1 MTDNSKISID
11 NAIDK
16 DESYADTTQKTVG
29 AGDGNAPFIESL
41 YESFLKDPKSVS
53 EDWKIYFE
61 TLPVHSEGKTEV
73 SHKDVIERFKNQRRK
88 RNYSDKSA
96 NEKSVN
102 EGQIRVI
109 QLIQS
114 YRNRGH
120 QRANLDPLG
129 IRKTSFCEDLDYDFH
144 GLSEE
149 DLKKEFDTD
158 TLNIKKDKATLEEI
172 INSLNKIY
180 CGTLGIE
187 YNYIT
192 NIKERLWFQDRL
204 EPNLGKVYF
213 KKEEKIN
220 LLKRLNAT
228 EGLAKFLSTRYPGM
242 KRFGTEG
249 GESLIPLVDSL
260 IQNCSIFGAE
270 QICLGMSHRGR
281 LNLLVNVL
289 GKSPKELFSEFEE
302 DYELE
307 GASSGDVKYHLGF
320 SSNIITPNGEVHV
333 SLNNNPSHL
342 EIVNPVIE
350 GSVRAR
356 QERLKD
362 KDKDLVIPILIHG
375 DAAFSGQG
383 VVMETLQMSQTR
395 GYGVGGSI
403 HVIVNNQIGFTTSD
417 SRDSRSTLYST
428 DVAKMIEC
436 PILHVNGDDPEMV
449 VFAAKLACEYRYTF
463 KKDII
468 IDMFCFRRRGH
479 NEADEPSATQPLMYK
494 KIKNHKSVRD
504 QYQEKLINEGVVS
517 EKETLNFQKNYR
529 TSLEKGEL
537 VTDNLA
543 LTNEEKWFDW
553 RPYLDRVWNE
563 KTDTTFDQKKFSEL
577 GNIISSVPDN
587 FELQKQ
593 VSKLLNDRK
602 KMNLG
607 EIPINWGFA
616 ENMAYATLLSE
627 GYPIRFSGQD
637 VRRGTFAHRHSVI
650 HNQKDGTEYMPLVE
664 IAEKNNTILDIYDSL
679 LSEEAV
685 LGFEYGYST
694 AWPSGLVIW
703 EAQFGDFANGAQV
716 VIDQFI
722 VSAEHKWERLSG
734 LVMLLPH
741 GYEGQGPE
749 HSSARLER
757 YLQLCAH
764 DNIQVCIPTT
774 PAQIFHLLRLQ
785 TIRKMR
791 RPLIIISPK
800 SLLRNPQATSS
811 LDELVN
817 GAFKPVIDDKVK
829 NKDKIR
835 KLILCSGKV
844 YYDLIEKKEALNA
857 EDVAIVRMEQLYSF
871 PYNELENI
879 LKNYINCDKFIWCQE
894 EPANQGAWFS
904 HRHRIQRVLDR
915 FSEKQIQLISRPS
928 ASAPA
933 VGLNKLHKKQQETM
947 INKAFED

>member
-1 MTDNSKISID
+1 MS
-11 NAIDK
+11 DK
-16 DESYADTTQKTVG
+16 VKMKSTINTSEGS
-29 AGDGNAPFIESL
+29 APYIEAL
-41 YESFLKDPKSVS
+41 YESYLEDPNSVS

-61 TLPVHSEGKTEV
+61 TLPKNTDSEKDI
-73 SHKDVIERFKNQRRK
+73 SHKDVIEKFKNQRR
-88 RNYSDKSA
+88 RRTYSNQPITNKSFDK
-96 NEKSVN
+96 K
-102 EGQIRVI
+102 QIRVI

-129 IRKTSFCEDLDYDFH
+129 IRKTSICEDLDLEFH
-144 GLSEE
+144 
-149 DLKKEFDTD
+149 DLQKIDLEKKFSTD
-158 TLNIKKDKATLEEI
+158 TLNINKDEATLEEI
-172 INSLNKIY
+172 VNSLKKIY
-180 CGTLGIE
+180 CGTMGIE

-192 NIKERLWFQDRL
+192 NTRERLWFQDRL

-213 KKEEKIN
+213 KKEEKVN
-220 LLKRLNAT
+220 LLKRLNST
-228 EGLAKFLSTRYPGM
+228 EGLAKFLATRYPGM
-242 KRFGTEG
+242 KRFGSEG
-249 GESLIPLVDSL
+249 AESLIPLVDSL

-320 SSNIITPNGEVHV
+320 SSNILTPNGEVHV

-362 KDKDLVIPILIHG
+362 TEKNLVIPVLIHG

-395 GYGVGGSI
+395 GYGVGGTI

-417 SRDSRSTLYST
+417 ARDARSTLYST

-479 NEADEPSATQPLMYK
+479 NEADEPSATQPLMYN

-504 QYQEKLINEGVVS
+504 QYQEKLIAEGVVS
-517 EKETLNFQKNYR
+517 QNETENFQKNYR
-529 TSLEKGEL
+529 ISLEKGEL
-537 VTDNLA
+537 VTDNLGSS
-543 LTNEEKWFDW
+543 NEDKWFDW
-553 RPYLDRVWNE
+553 TPYIKRTWDE
-563 KTDTTFDQKKFSEL
+563 ETDTKFDPKKFNEL
-577 GNIISSVPDN
+577 GKIISSVPND
-587 FELQKQ
+587 FDAQKQ
-593 VSKLLNDRK
+593 VSKILDDRK

-607 EIPINWGFA
+607 DIPINWGFA

-650 HNQKDGTEYMPLVE
+650 HDQKTGAEYMPLVK
-664 IAEKNNTILDIYDSL
+664 IAEKNNTIIDIYDSL

-722 VSAEHKWERLSG
+722 VSAEHKWDRLSG

-764 DNIQVCIPTT
+764 DNIQVCTPTT
-774 PAQIFHLLRLQ
+774 PAQIYHLLRLQ

-800 SLLRNPQATSS
+800 SLLRNPLATSS
-811 LDELVN
+811 LGELIN
-817 GAFKPVIDDKVK
+817 GSFMPVIDEKIK
-829 NKDKIR
+829 NKNKI
-835 KLILCSGKV
+835 KKVILCSGKV
-844 YYDLIEKKEALNA
+844 FYDLNEKKKELKS
-857 EDVAIVRMEQLYSF
+857 EEIAIIRIEQLYSF
-871 PYNELENI
+871 PYDELEFI
-879 LKNYINCDKFIWCQE
+879 LKQYSNSNEFIWCQE

-915 FSEKQIQLISRPS
+915 FSEKQIKLVSRPS

-933 VGLNKLHKKQQETM
+933 VGLNKLHKQQQETL
-947 INKAFED
+947 INQAFEY

>member
-1 MTDNSKISID
+1 MVLKMDDKVKMSSVL
-11 NAIDK
+11 NASE
-16 DESYADTTQKTVG
+16 ES
-29 AGDGNAPFIESL
+29 APYIEAL
-41 YESFLKDPKSVS
+41 YESFIQDPNSVS
-53 EDWKIYFE
+53 QDWKIYFE
-61 TLPVHSEGKTEV
+61 TLPKNPDDKKEV
-73 SHKDVIERFKNQRRK
+73 SHKDIIKKFKNQRRK
-88 RNYSDKSA
+88 RSYSDKLVNNKSID
-96 NEKSVN
+96 EK
-102 EGQIRVI
+102 QIRVI

-129 IRKTSFCEDLDYDFH
+129 IRKTSICEDLDYEYH
-144 GLSEE
+144 GLEKS
-149 DLKKEFDTD
+149 DLDKKFNTD
-158 TLNIKKDKATLEEI
+158 TLNINQDEASLEEI
-172 INSLNKIY
+172 INSLKKIY

-192 NIKERLWFQDRL
+192 NTKERLWFQDRL

-249 GESLIPLVDSL
+249 AESLIPLVDSL

-289 GKSPKELFSEFEE
+289 GKSSKELFSEFEE

-307 GASSGDVKYHLGF
+307 GASTGDVKYHQGF
-320 SSNIITPNGEVHV
+320 SSNILTPNGEVHV

-356 QERLKD
+356 QERLGD
-362 KDKDLVIPILIHG
+362 KEKNLVIPILIHG

-395 GYGVGGSI
+395 GYGVGGTI

-417 SRDSRSTLYST
+417 ARDSRSTLYST

-494 KIKNHKSVRD
+494 KIKTHKSVRD
-504 QYQEKLINEGVVS
+504 QYQDKLITEGIIS
-517 EKETLNFQKNYR
+517 KDETLNFQKNYR
-529 TSLEKGEL
+529 NALEKGEL
-537 VTDNLA
+537 VTENLGS
-543 LTNEEKWFDW
+543 TNEEKWFDW
-553 RPYLDRVWNE
+553 TPYLNRRWNE
-563 KTDTTFDQKKFSEL
+563 KTDTTFNQKKFNEL
-577 GNIISSVPDN
+577 GDIISSTPID
-587 FELQKQ
+587 FDLQKQ
-593 VSKLLNDRK
+593 VSKILDDRK
-602 KMNLG
+602 KMNSG

-637 VRRGTFAHRHSVI
+637 VRRGTFAHRHSVV
-650 HNQKDGTEYMPLVE
+650 HDQKDGTEYMPLVK
-664 IAEKNNTILDIYDSL
+664 IAEKNNTIIDIYDSL

-722 VSAEHKWERLSG
+722 VSAEHKWQRLSG

-764 DNIQVCIPTT
+764 DNIQVCTPTT
-774 PAQIFHLLRLQ
+774 PAQIYHLLRLQ

-791 RPLIIISPK
+791 RPLIVISPK
-800 SLLRNPQATSS
+800 SLLRNPMATSS
-811 LDELVN
+811 LEELIN
-817 GAFKPVIDDKVK
+817 GSFMPVIDDIIE
-829 NKDKIR
+829 NREKIK

-844 YYDLIEKKEALNA
+844 FYDLIQKKKDLNS
-857 EDVAIVRMEQLYSF
+857 EEVAIVRIEQLYSF
-871 PYNELENI
+871 PYDELELI
-879 LKNYINCDKFIWCQE
+879 LRKYNNSIEFIWCQE

-915 FSEKQIQLISRPS
+915 FSKNQIKLISRPS

-933 VGLNKLHKKQQETM
+933 VGLNKLHRKQQENL
-947 INKAFED
+947 INEAFKD

>member
-1 MTDNSKISID
+1 MVLKMDDKVKMSSVL
-11 NAIDK
+11 NASE
-16 DESYADTTQKTVG
+16 ES
-29 AGDGNAPFIESL
+29 APYIEAL
-41 YESFLKDPKSVS
+41 YESFIQDPNSVS
-53 EDWKIYFE
+53 QDWKIYFE
-61 TLPVHSEGKTEV
+61 TLPKNPDDKKEV
-73 SHKDVIERFKNQRRK
+73 SHKDIIKKFKNQRRK
-88 RNYSDKSA
+88 RPYSDKLVNNKSID
-96 NEKSVN
+96 EK
-102 EGQIRVI
+102 QIRVI

-129 IRKTSFCEDLDYDFH
+129 IRKTSICEDLDYEYH
-144 GLSEE
+144 GLEKS
-149 DLKKEFDTD
+149 DLDKKFNTD
-158 TLNIKKDKATLEEI
+158 TLNINQDEASLGEI
-172 INSLNKIY
+172 INSLKKIY

-192 NIKERLWFQDRL
+192 NTKERLWFQDRL

-249 GESLIPLVDSL
+249 AESLIPLVDSL

-289 GKSPKELFSEFEE
+289 GKSSKELFSEFEE

-307 GASSGDVKYHLGF
+307 GASTGDVKYHQGF
-320 SSNIITPNGEVHV
+320 SSNILTPNGEVHV

-356 QERLKD
+356 QERLGD
-362 KDKDLVIPILIHG
+362 KEKNLVIPILIHG

-395 GYGVGGSI
+395 GYGVGGTI

-417 SRDSRSTLYST
+417 ARDSRSTLYST

-494 KIKNHKSVRD
+494 KIKTHKSVRD
-504 QYQEKLINEGVVS
+504 QYQDKLITEGIIS
-517 EKETLNFQKNYR
+517 KDETLNFQKNYR
-529 TSLEKGEL
+529 NALEKGEL
-537 VTDNLA
+537 VTENLGS
-543 LTNEEKWFDW
+543 TNEEKWFDW
-553 RPYLDRVWNE
+553 TPYLNRRWSE
-563 KTDTTFDQKKFSEL
+563 KTDTTFNQKKFNEL
-577 GNIISSVPDN
+577 GDIISSTPID
-587 FELQKQ
+587 FDLQKQ
-593 VSKLLNDRK
+593 VSKILGDRK
-602 KMNLG
+602 KMNSG

-637 VRRGTFAHRHSVI
+637 VRRGTFAHRHSVV
-650 HNQKDGTEYMPLVE
+650 HDQKDGTEYMPLVK
-664 IAEKNNTILDIYDSL
+664 IAEKNNTIIDIYDSL

-722 VSAEHKWERLSG
+722 VSAEHKWQRLSG

-764 DNIQVCIPTT
+764 DNIQVCTPTT
-774 PAQIFHLLRLQ
+774 PAQIYHLLRLQ

-800 SLLRNPQATSS
+800 SLLRNPMATSS
-811 LDELVN
+811 LEELIN
-817 GAFKPVIDDKVK
+817 GSFMPVIDDIIE
-829 NKDKIR
+829 NREKI
-835 KLILCSGKV
+835 KKIILCSGKV
-844 YYDLIEKKEALNA
+844 FYDLIQKKKDLNS
-857 EDVAIVRMEQLYSF
+857 EEVAIVRIEQLYSF
-871 PYNELENI
+871 PYDELELI
-879 LKNYINCDKFIWCQE
+879 LSKYNNSIKFIWCQE

-915 FSEKQIQLISRPS
+915 FSKNQIKLISRPS
-928 ASAPA
+928 ASATA
-933 VGLNKLHKKQQETM
+933 VGLNKLHRKQQENL
-947 INKAFED
+947 INEAFKD

>member
-11 NAIDK
+11 NIIDK
-16 DESYADTTQKTVG
+16 DESFANPVQKTVG

-61 TLPVHSEGKTEV
+61 TLPVQSEGKTEV

-88 RNYSDKSA
+88 RNYLNKSTNKKSI
-96 NEKSVN
+96 NED
-102 EGQIRVI
+102 QIRVI

-144 GLSEE
+144 GLSED
-149 DLKKEFDTD
+149 DLKKEFNTD

-172 INSLNKIY
+172 ISSLNKIY

-260 IQNCSIFGAE
+260 IQNCSIFGAQ

-417 SRDSRSTLYST
+417 ARDSRSTLYST

-504 QYQEKLINEGVVS
+504 QYQERLINEGVVT
-517 EKETLNFQKNYR
+517 EEETLNFQKNYR

-553 RPYLDRVWNE
+553 SPYLNRSWNE

-577 GNIISSVPDN
+577 GDIISSAPDN
-587 FELQKQ
+587 FDLQKQ

-607 EIPINWGFA
+607 ELPVNWGFA

-637 VRRGTFAHRHSVI
+637 VRRGTFAHRHSAI
-650 HNQKDGTEYMPLVE
+650 HNQKDGTEYMPLVK

-764 DNIQVCIPTT
+764 DNIQVCVPTT
-774 PAQIFHLLRLQ
+774 PAQIYHLLRLQ

-791 RPLIIISPK
+791 RPLIVISPK
-800 SLLRNPQATSS
+800 SLLRNPLATST
-811 LDELVN
+811 LDELTN
-817 GAFKPVIDDKVK
+817 GTFLPVIDDKLK

-844 YYDLIEKKEALNA
+844 FYDLVEKKEVLKA
-857 EDVAIVRMEQLYSF
+857 EDVAIIRMEQLYSF
-871 PYNELENI
+871 PYNELETI
-879 LKNYINCDKFIWCQE
+879 LKKYINCDKFIWCQE

>member
-1 MTDNSKISID
+1 MDDKVKMSSVL
-11 NAIDK
+11 NASE
-16 DESYADTTQKTVG
+16 ES
-29 AGDGNAPFIESL
+29 APYIEAL
-41 YESFLKDPKSVS
+41 YESFIQDPNSVS
-53 EDWKIYFE
+53 QDWKIYFE
-61 TLPVHSEGKTEV
+61 TLPKNPDDKKEV
-73 SHKDVIERFKNQRRK
+73 SHKDIIKKFKNQRRK
-88 RNYSDKSA
+88 RSYSDKLVNNKSID
-96 NEKSVN
+96 EK
-102 EGQIRVI
+102 QIRVI

-129 IRKTSFCEDLDYDFH
+129 IRKTSICEDLDYEYH
-144 GLSEE
+144 GLEKS
-149 DLKKEFDTD
+149 DLDKKFNTD
-158 TLNIKKDKATLEEI
+158 TLNINQDEASLEEI
-172 INSLNKIY
+172 INSLKKIY

-192 NIKERLWFQDRL
+192 NTKERLWFQDRL

-249 GESLIPLVDSL
+249 AESLIPLVDSL

-289 GKSPKELFSEFEE
+289 GKSSKELFSEFEE

-307 GASSGDVKYHLGF
+307 GASTGDVKYHQGF
-320 SSNIITPNGEVHV
+320 SSNILTPNGEVHV

-356 QERLKD
+356 QERLGD
-362 KDKDLVIPILIHG
+362 KEKNLVIPILIHG

-395 GYGVGGSI
+395 GYGVGGTI

-417 SRDSRSTLYST
+417 ARDSRSTLYST

-494 KIKNHKSVRD
+494 KIKTHKSVRD
-504 QYQEKLINEGVVS
+504 QYQDKLITEGIIS
-517 EKETLNFQKNYR
+517 KDETLNFQKNYR
-529 TSLEKGEL
+529 NALEKGEL
-537 VTDNLA
+537 VTENLGS
-543 LTNEEKWFDW
+543 TNEEKWFDW
-553 RPYLDRVWNE
+553 TPYLNRRWNE
-563 KTDTTFDQKKFSEL
+563 KTDTTFNQKKFNEL
-577 GNIISSVPDN
+577 GDIISSTPID
-587 FELQKQ
+587 FDLQKQ
-593 VSKLLNDRK
+593 VSKILDDRK
-602 KMNLG
+602 KMNSG

-637 VRRGTFAHRHSVI
+637 VRRGTFAHRHSVV
-650 HNQKDGTEYMPLVE
+650 HDQKDGTEYMPLVK
-664 IAEKNNTILDIYDSL
+664 IAEKNNTIIDIYDSL

-722 VSAEHKWERLSG
+722 VSAEHKWQRLSG

-764 DNIQVCIPTT
+764 DNIQVCTPTT
-774 PAQIFHLLRLQ
+774 PAQIYHLLRLQ

-791 RPLIIISPK
+791 RPLIVISPK
-800 SLLRNPQATSS
+800 SLLRNPMATSS
-811 LDELVN
+811 LEELIN
-817 GAFKPVIDDKVK
+817 GSFMPVIDDIIENREKIKKV
-829 NKDKIR
+829 
-835 KLILCSGKV
+835 ILCSGKV
-844 YYDLIEKKEALNA
+844 FYDLIQKKKDLNS
-857 EDVAIVRMEQLYSF
+857 EEVAIVRIEQLYSF
-871 PYNELENI
+871 PYDELELI
-879 LKNYINCDKFIWCQE
+879 LRKYNNSIKFIWCQE

-915 FSEKQIQLISRPS
+915 FSKNQIKLISRPS

-933 VGLNKLHKKQQETM
+933 VGLNKLHRKQQENL
-947 INKAFED
+947 INEAFKD

>member
-1 MTDNSKISID
+1 MNDKVKVKSII
-11 NAIDK
+11 NTS
-16 DESYADTTQKTVG
+16 EGS
-29 AGDGNAPFIESL
+29 APYIEAL
-41 YESFLKDPKSVS
+41 YESFLKDPNSVS
-53 EDWKIYFE
+53 DDWKIYFE
-61 TLPVHSEGKTEV
+61 TLPKNSDNETDI
-73 SHKDVIERFKNQRRK
+73 SHKDVIKKFKNQRR
-88 RNYSDKSA
+88 RRTYSSKPSA
-96 NEKSVN
+96 NKSIDEK
-102 EGQIRVI
+102 QIRVI

-129 IRKTSFCEDLDYDFH
+129 IRKTSVCEDLDIDFH
-144 GLSEE
+144 GLQES
-149 DLKKEFDTD
+149 DLGKKFNTD
-158 TLNIKKDKATLEEI
+158 TLNINQDEASLEEI
-172 INSLNKIY
+172 INSLKKIY

-192 NIKERLWFQDRL
+192 NTKERLWFQDRL

-213 KKEEKIN
+213 KKEEKVN
-220 LLKRLNAT
+220 LLKRLNST
-228 EGLAKFLSTRYPGM
+228 EGLAKFLATRYPGM
-242 KRFGTEG
+242 KRFGSEG

-307 GASSGDVKYHLGF
+307 GASTGDVKYHLGF
-320 SSNIITPNGEVHV
+320 SSNILTPNGEVHV

-362 KDKDLVIPILIHG
+362 NEKNRVIPILIHG

-395 GYGVGGSI
+395 GYGVGGTI

-417 SRDSRSTLYST
+417 ARDARSTLYST

-504 QYQEKLINEGVVS
+504 QYQDKLINEGVVS
-517 EKETLNFQKNYR
+517 RDETENFQKNYR
-529 TSLEKGEL
+529 ISLEKGEL

-543 LTNEEKWFDW
+543 STNEDKWFDW
-553 RPYLDRVWNE
+553 TPYMDRKWNE
-563 KTDTTFDQKKFSEL
+563 QTNTTFDQKKFKEL
-577 GNIISSVPDN
+577 GEIISSAPDDFN
-587 FELQKQ
+587 VQKQ
-593 VSKLLNDRK
+593 VSKILDDRK
-602 KMNLG
+602 KMNSG
-607 EIPINWGFA
+607 DMPINWGFA

-637 VRRGTFAHRHSVI
+637 VRRGTFAHRHSAI
-650 HNQKDGTEYMPLVE
+650 HDQQSGTEYMPLVE
-664 IAEKNNTILDIYDSL
+664 IAEKNNTIIDIYDSL

-764 DNIQVCIPTT
+764 DNIQVCAPTT
-774 PAQIFHLLRLQ
+774 PAQIYHLLRLQ

-791 RPLIIISPK
+791 RPLIVISPK
-800 SLLRNPQATSS
+800 SLLRNPLATSS
-811 LDELVN
+811 LGELIN
-817 GAFKPVIDDKVK
+817 GSFMPVIDEKIK
-829 NKDKIR
+829 NKNKI
-835 KLILCSGKV
+835 KKVILCSGKV
-844 YYDLIEKKEALNA
+844 FYDLNEKKKELKS
-857 EDVAIVRMEQLYSF
+857 EETAIIRIEQLYSF
-871 PYNELENI
+871 PYDELEFI
-879 LKNYINCDKFIWCQE
+879 LKQYSNSNEFIWCQE

-915 FSEKQIQLISRPS
+915 FSELQIKLISRPS

-933 VGLNKLHKKQQETM
+933 VGLNKLHKKQQETLV
-947 INKAFED
+947 NQAFKD

>member
-1 MTDNSKISID
+1 MVLKMDDKVKMSSVL
-11 NAIDK
+11 NASE
-16 DESYADTTQKTVG
+16 ES
-29 AGDGNAPFIESL
+29 APYIEAL
-41 YESFLKDPKSVS
+41 YESFIQDPNSVS
-53 EDWKIYFE
+53 QDWKIYFE
-61 TLPVHSEGKTEV
+61 TLPKNPDDKKEV
-73 SHKDVIERFKNQRRK
+73 SHKDIIKKFKNQRRK
-88 RNYSDKSA
+88 RSYSDKLVNNKSID
-96 NEKSVN
+96 EK
-102 EGQIRVI
+102 QIRVI

-129 IRKTSFCEDLDYDFH
+129 IRKTSICEDLDYEYH
-144 GLSEE
+144 GLEKS
-149 DLKKEFDTD
+149 DLDKKFNTD
-158 TLNIKKDKATLEEI
+158 TLNINQDEASLEEI
-172 INSLNKIY
+172 INSLKKIY

-192 NIKERLWFQDRL
+192 NTKERLWFQDRL
-204 EPNLGKVYF
+204 EPNLGKVHF

-249 GESLIPLVDSL
+249 AESLIPLVDSL

-289 GKSPKELFSEFEE
+289 GKSSKELFSEFEE

-307 GASSGDVKYHLGF
+307 GASTGDVKYHQGF
-320 SSNIITPNGEVHV
+320 SSNILTPNGEVHV

-356 QERLKD
+356 QERLGD
-362 KDKDLVIPILIHG
+362 KEKNLVIPILIHG

-395 GYGVGGSI
+395 GYGVGGTI

-417 SRDSRSTLYST
+417 ARDSRSTLYST

-494 KIKNHKSVRD
+494 KIKTHKSVRD
-504 QYQEKLINEGVVS
+504 QYQDKLITEGIIS
-517 EKETLNFQKNYR
+517 KDETLNFQKNYR
-529 TSLEKGEL
+529 NALEKGEL
-537 VTDNLA
+537 VTENLGS
-543 LTNEEKWFDW
+543 TNEEKWFDW
-553 RPYLDRVWNE
+553 TPYLNRRWNE
-563 KTDTTFDQKKFSEL
+563 KTDTTFNQKKFNEL
-577 GNIISSVPDN
+577 GDIISSTPID
-587 FELQKQ
+587 FDLQKQ
-593 VSKLLNDRK
+593 VSKILDDRK
-602 KMNLG
+602 KMNSG

-637 VRRGTFAHRHSVI
+637 VRRGTFAHRHSVV
-650 HNQKDGTEYMPLVE
+650 HDQKDGTEYMPLVK
-664 IAEKNNTILDIYDSL
+664 IAEKNNTIIDIYDSL

-722 VSAEHKWERLSG
+722 VSAEHKWQRLSG

-764 DNIQVCIPTT
+764 DNIQVCTPTT
-774 PAQIFHLLRLQ
+774 PAQIYHLLRLQ

-791 RPLIIISPK
+791 RPLIVISPK
-800 SLLRNPQATSS
+800 SLLRNPMATSS
-811 LDELVN
+811 LEELIN
-817 GAFKPVIDDKVK
+817 GSFMPVIDDIIENRKKIKKV
-829 NKDKIR
+829 
-835 KLILCSGKV
+835 ILCSGKV
-844 YYDLIEKKEALNA
+844 FYDLIQKKKDLNS
-857 EDVAIVRMEQLYSF
+857 EEVAIVRIEQLYSF
-871 PYNELENI
+871 PYDELELI
-879 LKNYINCDKFIWCQE
+879 LRKYNNSIEFIWCQE

-915 FSEKQIQLISRPS
+915 FSKNQIKLISRPS

-933 VGLNKLHKKQQETM
+933 VGLNKLHRKQQENL
-947 INKAFED
+947 INEAFKD

>member
-1 MTDNSKISID
+1 MDDKVKMSSVL
-11 NAIDK
+11 NASE
-16 DESYADTTQKTVG
+16 ES
-29 AGDGNAPFIESL
+29 APYIEAL
-41 YESFLKDPKSVS
+41 YESFIQDPNSVS
-53 EDWKIYFE
+53 QDWKIYFE
-61 TLPVHSEGKTEV
+61 TLPKNPDDKKEV
-73 SHKDVIERFKNQRRK
+73 SHKDIIKKFKNQRRK
-88 RNYSDKSA
+88 RSYSDKLVNNKSID
-96 NEKSVN
+96 EK
-102 EGQIRVI
+102 QIRVI

-129 IRKTSFCEDLDYDFH
+129 IRKTSICEDLDYEYH
-144 GLSEE
+144 GLEKS
-149 DLKKEFDTD
+149 DLDKKFNTD
-158 TLNIKKDKATLEEI
+158 TLNINQDEASLEEI
-172 INSLNKIY
+172 INSLKKIY

-192 NIKERLWFQDRL
+192 NTKERLWFQDRL

-249 GESLIPLVDSL
+249 AESLIPLVDSL

-289 GKSPKELFSEFEE
+289 GKSSKELFSEFEE

-307 GASSGDVKYHLGF
+307 GASTGDVKYHQGF
-320 SSNIITPNGEVHV
+320 SSNILTPNGEVHV

-356 QERLKD
+356 QERLGD
-362 KDKDLVIPILIHG
+362 KEKNLVIPILIHG

-395 GYGVGGSI
+395 GYGVGGTI

-417 SRDSRSTLYST
+417 ARDSRSTLYST

-494 KIKNHKSVRD
+494 KIKTHKSVRD
-504 QYQEKLINEGVVS
+504 QYQDKLITEGVIS
-517 EKETLNFQKNYR
+517 KDETLNFQKNYR
-529 TSLEKGEL
+529 NALEKGEL
-537 VTDNLA
+537 VTENLGS
-543 LTNEEKWFDW
+543 TNEEKWFDW
-553 RPYLDRVWNE
+553 TPYLNRRWNE
-563 KTDTTFDQKKFSEL
+563 KTDTTFNQKKFNEL
-577 GNIISSVPDN
+577 GDIISSTPID
-587 FELQKQ
+587 FDLQKQ
-593 VSKLLNDRK
+593 VSKILDDRK
-602 KMNLG
+602 KMNSG

-637 VRRGTFAHRHSVI
+637 VRRGTFAHRHSVV
-650 HNQKDGTEYMPLVE
+650 HDQKDGTEYMPLVK
-664 IAEKNNTILDIYDSL
+664 IAEKNNTIIDIYDSL

-722 VSAEHKWERLSG
+722 VSAEHKWQRLSG

-764 DNIQVCIPTT
+764 DNIQVCTPTT
-774 PAQIFHLLRLQ
+774 PAQIYHLLRLQ

-791 RPLIIISPK
+791 RPLIVISPK
-800 SLLRNPQATSS
+800 SLLRNPMATSS
-811 LDELVN
+811 LEELIN
-817 GAFKPVIDDKVK
+817 GSFMPVIDDIIENREKIKKV
-829 NKDKIR
+829 
-835 KLILCSGKV
+835 ILCSGKV
-844 YYDLIEKKEALNA
+844 FYDLIQKKKDLNS
-857 EDVAIVRMEQLYSF
+857 EEVAIVRIEQLYSF
-871 PYNELENI
+871 PYDELELI
-879 LKNYINCDKFIWCQE
+879 LRKYNNSIEFIWCQE

-915 FSEKQIQLISRPS
+915 FSKNQIKLISRPS

-933 VGLNKLHKKQQETM
+933 VGLNKLHRKQQENL
-947 INKAFED
+947 INEAFKD

>member
-1 MTDNSKISID
+1 MVLKMDDKVKMSSVL
-11 NAIDK
+11 NASE
-16 DESYADTTQKTVG
+16 ES
-29 AGDGNAPFIESL
+29 APYIEAL
-41 YESFLKDPKSVS
+41 YESFIQDPNSVS
-53 EDWKIYFE
+53 QDWKIYFE
-61 TLPVHSEGKTEV
+61 TLPKNPDDKKEV
-73 SHKDVIERFKNQRRK
+73 SHKDIIKKFKNQRRK
-88 RNYSDKSA
+88 RSYSDKLVNNKSID
-96 NEKSVN
+96 EK
-102 EGQIRVI
+102 QIRVI

-129 IRKTSFCEDLDYDFH
+129 IRKTSICEDLDYEYH
-144 GLSEE
+144 GLEKS
-149 DLKKEFDTD
+149 DLDKKFNTD
-158 TLNIKKDKATLEEI
+158 TLNINQDEASLEEI
-172 INSLNKIY
+172 INSLKKIY

-192 NIKERLWFQDRL
+192 NTKERLWFQDRL

-249 GESLIPLVDSL
+249 AESLIPLVDSL

-289 GKSPKELFSEFEE
+289 GKSSKELFSEFEE

-307 GASSGDVKYHLGF
+307 GASTGDVKYHQGF
-320 SSNIITPNGEVHV
+320 SSNILTPNGEVHV

-356 QERLKD
+356 QERLGD
-362 KDKDLVIPILIHG
+362 KEKNLVIPILIHG

-395 GYGVGGSI
+395 GYGVGGTI

-417 SRDSRSTLYST
+417 ARDSRSTLYST

-494 KIKNHKSVRD
+494 KIKTHKSVRD
-504 QYQEKLINEGVVS
+504 QYQDKLITEGIIS
-517 EKETLNFQKNYR
+517 KDETLNFQKNYR
-529 TSLEKGEL
+529 NALEKGEL
-537 VTDNLA
+537 VTENLGS
-543 LTNEEKWFDW
+543 TNEEKWFDW
-553 RPYLDRVWNE
+553 TPYLNRRWNE
-563 KTDTTFDQKKFSEL
+563 KTDTTFNQKKFNEL
-577 GNIISSVPDN
+577 GDIISSTPID
-587 FELQKQ
+587 FDLQKQ
-593 VSKLLNDRK
+593 VSKILDDRK
-602 KMNLG
+602 KMNSG

-637 VRRGTFAHRHSVI
+637 VRRGTFAHRHSVV
-650 HNQKDGTEYMPLVE
+650 HDQKDGTEYMPLVK
-664 IAEKNNTILDIYDSL
+664 IAEKNNTIIDIYDSL

-722 VSAEHKWERLSG
+722 VSAEHKWQRLSG

-764 DNIQVCIPTT
+764 DNIQVCTPTT
-774 PAQIFHLLRLQ
+774 PAQIYHLLRLQ

-791 RPLIIISPK
+791 RPLIVISPK
-800 SLLRNPQATSS
+800 SLLRNPMATSS
-811 LDELVN
+811 LEELIN
-817 GAFKPVIDDKVK
+817 GSFMPVIDDIIENREKIKKV
-829 NKDKIR
+829 
-835 KLILCSGKV
+835 ILCSGKV
-844 YYDLIEKKEALNA
+844 FYDLIQKKKDLNS
-857 EDVAIVRMEQLYSF
+857 EEVAIVRIEQLYSF
-871 PYNELENI
+871 PYDELELI
-879 LKNYINCDKFIWCQE
+879 LRKYNNSIEFIWCQE

-915 FSEKQIQLISRPS
+915 FSKNQIKLISRPS

-933 VGLNKLHKKQQETM
+933 VGLNKLHRKQQENL
-947 INKAFED
+947 INEAFKD

>member
-1 MTDNSKISID
+1 MVLKMDDKVKMSSVL
-11 NAIDK
+11 NASE
-16 DESYADTTQKTVG
+16 ES
-29 AGDGNAPFIESL
+29 APYIEAL
-41 YESFLKDPKSVS
+41 YESFIQDPNSVS
-53 EDWKIYFE
+53 QDWKIYFE
-61 TLPVHSEGKTEV
+61 TLPKNLMIKKEV
-73 SHKDVIERFKNQRRK
+73 SHKDIIKKFKNQRRK
-88 RNYSDKSA
+88 RSYSDKLVNNKSID
-96 NEKSVN
+96 EK
-102 EGQIRVI
+102 QIRVI

-129 IRKTSFCEDLDYDFH
+129 IRKTSICEDLDYEYH
-144 GLSEE
+144 GLEKS
-149 DLKKEFDTD
+149 DLDKKFNTD
-158 TLNIKKDKATLEEI
+158 TLNINQDEASLEEI
-172 INSLNKIY
+172 INSLKKIY

-192 NIKERLWFQDRL
+192 NTKERLWFQDRL

-242 KRFGTEG
+242 KRFGSEG
-249 GESLIPLVDSL
+249 AESLIPLVDSL

-289 GKSPKELFSEFEE
+289 GKSSKELFSEFEE

-307 GASSGDVKYHLGF
+307 GASTGDVKYHQGF
-320 SSNIITPNGEVHV
+320 SSNILTPNGEVHV

-356 QERLKD
+356 QERLGD
-362 KDKDLVIPILIHG
+362 KEKNLVIPILIHG

-395 GYGVGGSI
+395 GYGVGGTI

-417 SRDSRSTLYST
+417 ARDSRSTLYST

-494 KIKNHKSVRD
+494 KIKTHKSVRD
-504 QYQEKLINEGVVS
+504 QYQDKLITEGVIS
-517 EKETLNFQKNYR
+517 KDETLNFQKNYR
-529 TSLEKGEL
+529 NALEKGEL
-537 VTDNLA
+537 VTENLGS
-543 LTNEEKWFDW
+543 TNEEKWFDW
-553 RPYLDRVWNE
+553 TPYLNRRWNE
-563 KTDTTFDQKKFSEL
+563 KTDTTFNQKKFNEL
-577 GNIISSVPDN
+577 GDIISSTPID
-587 FELQKQ
+587 FDLQKQ
-593 VSKLLNDRK
+593 VSKILDDRK
-602 KMNLG
+602 KMNSG

-637 VRRGTFAHRHSVI
+637 VRRGTFAHRHSVV
-650 HNQKDGTEYMPLVE
+650 HDQKDGTEYMPLVK
-664 IAEKNNTILDIYDSL
+664 IAEKNNTIIDIYDSL

-722 VSAEHKWERLSG
+722 VSAEHKWQRLSG

-764 DNIQVCIPTT
+764 DNIQVCTPTT
-774 PAQIFHLLRLQ
+774 PAQIYHLLRLQ

-800 SLLRNPQATSS
+800 SLLRNPMATSS
-811 LDELVN
+811 LEELIN
-817 GAFKPVIDDKVK
+817 GSFMPVIDDIIENREKIKKV
-829 NKDKIR
+829 
-835 KLILCSGKV
+835 ILCSGKV
-844 YYDLIEKKEALNA
+844 FYDLIQKKKDLNS
-857 EDVAIVRMEQLYSF
+857 EEVAIVRIEQLYSF
-871 PYNELENI
+871 PYDELELI
-879 LKNYINCDKFIWCQE
+879 LSKYNNSIKFIWCQE

-915 FSEKQIQLISRPS
+915 FSKNQIKLISRPS

-933 VGLNKLHKKQQETM
+933 VGLNKLHRKQQENL
-947 INKAFED
+947 INEAFKD

>member
-1 MTDNSKISID
+1 MVLKMDDKVKMSSVL
-11 NAIDK
+11 NASE
-16 DESYADTTQKTVG
+16 ES
-29 AGDGNAPFIESL
+29 APYIEAL
-41 YESFLKDPKSVS
+41 YESFIQDPNSVS
-53 EDWKIYFE
+53 QDWKIYFE
-61 TLPVHSEGKTEV
+61 TLPKNPDDKKEV
-73 SHKDVIERFKNQRRK
+73 SHKDIIKKFKNQRRK
-88 RNYSDKSA
+88 RSYSDKLVNNKSID
-96 NEKSVN
+96 EK
-102 EGQIRVI
+102 QIRVI

-129 IRKTSFCEDLDYDFH
+129 IRKTSICEDLDYEYH
-144 GLSEE
+144 GLEKS
-149 DLKKEFDTD
+149 DLDKKFNTD
-158 TLNIKKDKATLEEI
+158 TLNINQDEASLEEI
-172 INSLNKIY
+172 INSLKKIY

-192 NIKERLWFQDRL
+192 NTKERLWFQDRL

-249 GESLIPLVDSL
+249 AESLIPLVDSL

-289 GKSPKELFSEFEE
+289 GKSSKELFSEFEE

-307 GASSGDVKYHLGF
+307 GASTGDVKYHQGF
-320 SSNIITPNGEVHV
+320 SSNILTPNGEVHV

-356 QERLKD
+356 QERLGD
-362 KDKDLVIPILIHG
+362 KEKNLVIPILIHG

-395 GYGVGGSI
+395 GYGVGGTI

-417 SRDSRSTLYST
+417 ARDSRSTLYST

-494 KIKNHKSVRD
+494 KIKTHKSVRD
-504 QYQEKLINEGVVS
+504 QYQDKLITEGIIS
-517 EKETLNFQKNYR
+517 KDETLNFQKNYR
-529 TSLEKGEL
+529 NALEKGEL
-537 VTDNLA
+537 VTENLGS
-543 LTNEEKWFDW
+543 TNEEKWFDW
-553 RPYLDRVWNE
+553 TPYLNRRWNE
-563 KTDTTFDQKKFSEL
+563 KTDTTFNQKKFNEL
-577 GNIISSVPDN
+577 GDIISSTPID
-587 FELQKQ
+587 FDLQKQ
-593 VSKLLNDRK
+593 VSKILDDRK
-602 KMNLG
+602 KMNSG

-637 VRRGTFAHRHSVI
+637 VRRGTFAHRHSVV
-650 HNQKDGTEYMPLVE
+650 HDQKDGTEYMPLVK
-664 IAEKNNTILDIYDSL
+664 IAEKNNTIIDIYDSL

-722 VSAEHKWERLSG
+722 VSAEHKWQRLSG

-764 DNIQVCIPTT
+764 DNIQVCTPTT
-774 PAQIFHLLRLQ
+774 PAQIYHLLRLQ

-791 RPLIIISPK
+791 RPLIVISPK
-800 SLLRNPQATSS
+800 SLLRNPMATSS
-811 LDELVN
+811 LEELIN
-817 GAFKPVIDDKVK
+817 GSFMPVIDDIIENREKIKKV
-829 NKDKIR
+829 
-835 KLILCSGKV
+835 ILCSGKV
-844 YYDLIEKKEALNA
+844 FYDLIQKKKDLNS
-857 EDVAIVRMEQLYSF
+857 EEIAIVRIEQLYSF
-871 PYNELENI
+871 PYEELELI
-879 LKNYINCDKFIWCQE
+879 LRKYNNSIEFIWCQE

-915 FSEKQIQLISRPS
+915 FSKNQIKLISRPS

-933 VGLNKLHKKQQETM
+933 VGLNKLHRKQQENL
-947 INKAFED
+947 INEAFKD

>member
-1 MTDNSKISID
+1 MVLKMDDKVKMSSVL
-11 NAIDK
+11 NASE
-16 DESYADTTQKTVG
+16 ES
-29 AGDGNAPFIESL
+29 APYIEAL
-41 YESFLKDPKSVS
+41 YESFIQDPNSVS
-53 EDWKIYFE
+53 QDWKIYFE
-61 TLPVHSEGKTEV
+61 TLPKNPDDKKEV
-73 SHKDVIERFKNQRRK
+73 SHKDIIKKFKNQRRK
-88 RNYSDKSA
+88 RSYSDKLVNNKSID
-96 NEKSVN
+96 EK
-102 EGQIRVI
+102 QIRVI

-129 IRKTSFCEDLDYDFH
+129 IRKTSICEDLDYEYH
-144 GLSEE
+144 GLEKS
-149 DLKKEFDTD
+149 DLDKKFNTD
-158 TLNIKKDKATLEEI
+158 TLNINQDEASLEEI
-172 INSLNKIY
+172 INSLKKIY

-192 NIKERLWFQDRL
+192 NTKERLWFQDRL

-242 KRFGTEG
+242 KRFGSEG
-249 GESLIPLVDSL
+249 AESLIPLVDSL

-289 GKSPKELFSEFEE
+289 GKSSKELFSEFEE

-307 GASSGDVKYHLGF
+307 GASTGDVKYHQGF
-320 SSNIITPNGEVHV
+320 SSNILTPNGEVHV

-356 QERLKD
+356 QERLGD
-362 KDKDLVIPILIHG
+362 KEKNLVIPILIHG

-395 GYGVGGSI
+395 GYGVGGTI

-417 SRDSRSTLYST
+417 ARDSRSTLYST

-494 KIKNHKSVRD
+494 KIKTHKSVRD
-504 QYQEKLINEGVVS
+504 QYQDKLITEGIIS
-517 EKETLNFQKNYR
+517 KDETLNFQKNYR
-529 TSLEKGEL
+529 NALEKGEL
-537 VTDNLA
+537 VTENLGS
-543 LTNEEKWFDW
+543 TNEEKWFDW
-553 RPYLDRVWNE
+553 TPYLNRRWNE
-563 KTDTTFDQKKFSEL
+563 KTDTTFNQKKFNEL
-577 GNIISSVPDN
+577 GDIISSTPID
-587 FELQKQ
+587 FDLQKQ
-593 VSKLLNDRK
+593 VSKILDDRK
-602 KMNLG
+602 KMNSG

-637 VRRGTFAHRHSVI
+637 VRRGTFAHRHSVV
-650 HNQKDGTEYMPLVE
+650 HDQKDGTEYMPLVK
-664 IAEKNNTILDIYDSL
+664 IAEKNNTIIDIYDSL

-722 VSAEHKWERLSG
+722 VSAEHKWQRLSG

-764 DNIQVCIPTT
+764 DNIQVCTPTT
-774 PAQIFHLLRLQ
+774 PAQIYHLLRLQ

-791 RPLIIISPK
+791 RPLIVISPK
-800 SLLRNPQATSS
+800 SLLRNPLATSS
-811 LDELVN
+811 LEELIN
-817 GAFKPVIDDKVK
+817 GSFMPVIDDIIENREKIKKV
-829 NKDKIR
+829 
-835 KLILCSGKV
+835 ILCSGKV
-844 YYDLIEKKEALNA
+844 FYDLIQKKKDLNS
-857 EDVAIVRMEQLYSF
+857 EEVAIVRIEQLYSF
-871 PYNELENI
+871 PYDELELI
-879 LKNYINCDKFIWCQE
+879 LRKYNNSIKFIWCQE

-915 FSEKQIQLISRPS
+915 FSKNQIKLISRPS

-933 VGLNKLHKKQQETM
+933 VGLNKLHRKQQENL
-947 INKAFED
+947 INEAFKD

>member
-1 MTDNSKISID
+1 MDDKVKMSSVL
-11 NAIDK
+11 NASE
-16 DESYADTTQKTVG
+16 ES
-29 AGDGNAPFIESL
+29 APYIEAL
-41 YESFLKDPKSVS
+41 YESFIQDPNSVS
-53 EDWKIYFE
+53 QDWKIYFE
-61 TLPVHSEGKTEV
+61 TLPKNPDDKKEV
-73 SHKDVIERFKNQRRK
+73 SHKDIIKKFKNQRRK
-88 RNYSDKSA
+88 RSYSDKLVNNKSID
-96 NEKSVN
+96 EK
-102 EGQIRVI
+102 QIRVI

-129 IRKTSFCEDLDYDFH
+129 IRKTSICEDLDYEYH
-144 GLSEE
+144 GLEKS
-149 DLKKEFDTD
+149 DLDKKFNTD
-158 TLNIKKDKATLEEI
+158 TLNINQDEASLEEI
-172 INSLNKIY
+172 INSLKKIY

-192 NIKERLWFQDRL
+192 NTKERLWFQDRL

-249 GESLIPLVDSL
+249 AESLIPLVDSL

-289 GKSPKELFSEFEE
+289 GKSSKELFSEFEE

-307 GASSGDVKYHLGF
+307 GASTGDVKYHQGF
-320 SSNIITPNGEVHV
+320 SSNILTPNGEVHV

-356 QERLKD
+356 QERLGD
-362 KDKDLVIPILIHG
+362 KEKNLVIPILIHG

-395 GYGVGGSI
+395 GYGVGGTI

-417 SRDSRSTLYST
+417 ARDSRSTLYST

-494 KIKNHKSVRD
+494 KIKTHKSVRD
-504 QYQEKLINEGVVS
+504 QYQDKLITEGIIS
-517 EKETLNFQKNYR
+517 KDETLNFQKNYR
-529 TSLEKGEL
+529 NALEKGEL
-537 VTDNLA
+537 VTENLGS
-543 LTNEEKWFDW
+543 TNEEKWFDW
-553 RPYLDRVWNE
+553 TPYLNRRWNE
-563 KTDTTFDQKKFSEL
+563 KTDTTFNQKKFNEL
-577 GNIISSVPDN
+577 GDIISSTPID
-587 FELQKQ
+587 FDLQKQ
-593 VSKLLNDRK
+593 VSKILDDRK
-602 KMNLG
+602 KMNSG

-637 VRRGTFAHRHSVI
+637 VRRGTFAHRHSVV
-650 HNQKDGTEYMPLVE
+650 HDQKDGTEYMPLVK
-664 IAEKNNTILDIYDSL
+664 IAEKNNTIIDIYDSL

-722 VSAEHKWERLSG
+722 VSAEHKWQRLSG

-764 DNIQVCIPTT
+764 DNIQVCTPTT
-774 PAQIFHLLRLQ
+774 PAQIYHLLRLQ

-791 RPLIIISPK
+791 RPLIVISPK
-800 SLLRNPQATSS
+800 SLLRNPMATSS
-811 LDELVN
+811 LEELIN
-817 GAFKPVIDDKVK
+817 GSFMPVIDDIIENRKKIKKV
-829 NKDKIR
+829 
-835 KLILCSGKV
+835 ILCSGKV
-844 YYDLIEKKEALNA
+844 FYDLIQKKKDLNS
-857 EDVAIVRMEQLYSF
+857 EEVAIVRIEQLYSF
-871 PYNELENI
+871 PYDELELI
-879 LKNYINCDKFIWCQE
+879 LRKYNNSIEFIWCQE

-915 FSEKQIQLISRPS
+915 FSKNQIKLISRPS

-933 VGLNKLHKKQQETM
+933 VGLNKLHRKQQENL
-947 INKAFED
+947 INEAFKD

>member
-1 MTDNSKISID
+1 MVLKMDDKVKMSSVL
-11 NAIDK
+11 NASE
-16 DESYADTTQKTVG
+16 ES
-29 AGDGNAPFIESL
+29 APYIEAL
-41 YESFLKDPKSVS
+41 YESFIQDPNSVS
-53 EDWKIYFE
+53 QDWKIYFE
-61 TLPVHSEGKTEV
+61 TLPKNPDDKKEV
-73 SHKDVIERFKNQRRK
+73 SHKDIIKKFKNQRRK
-88 RNYSDKSA
+88 RSYSDKLVNNKSID
-96 NEKSVN
+96 EK
-102 EGQIRVI
+102 QIRVI

-129 IRKTSFCEDLDYDFH
+129 IRKTSICEDLDYEYH
-144 GLSEE
+144 GLEKS
-149 DLKKEFDTD
+149 DLDKKFNTD
-158 TLNIKKDKATLEEI
+158 TLNINQDEASLEEI
-172 INSLNKIY
+172 INSLKKIY

-192 NIKERLWFQDRL
+192 NTKERLWFQDRL

-242 KRFGTEG
+242 KRFGSEG
-249 GESLIPLVDSL
+249 AESLIPLVDSL

-289 GKSPKELFSEFEE
+289 GKSSKELFSEFEE

-307 GASSGDVKYHLGF
+307 GASTGDVKYHQGF
-320 SSNIITPNGEVHV
+320 SSNILTPNGEVHV

-356 QERLKD
+356 QERLGD
-362 KDKDLVIPILIHG
+362 KEKNLVIPILIHG

-395 GYGVGGSI
+395 GYGVGGTI

-417 SRDSRSTLYST
+417 ARDSRSTLYST

-494 KIKNHKSVRD
+494 KIKTHKSVRD
-504 QYQEKLINEGVVS
+504 QYQDKLITEGVIS
-517 EKETLNFQKNYR
+517 KDETLNFQKNYR
-529 TSLEKGEL
+529 NALEKGEL
-537 VTDNLA
+537 VTENLGS
-543 LTNEEKWFDW
+543 TNEEKWFDW
-553 RPYLDRVWNE
+553 TPYLNRRWNE
-563 KTDTTFDQKKFSEL
+563 KTDTTFNQKKFNEL
-577 GNIISSVPDN
+577 GDIISSTPID
-587 FELQKQ
+587 FDLQKQ
-593 VSKLLNDRK
+593 VSKILDDRK
-602 KMNLG
+602 KMNSG

-637 VRRGTFAHRHSVI
+637 VRRGTFAHRHSVV
-650 HNQKDGTEYMPLVE
+650 HDQKDGTEYMPLVK
-664 IAEKNNTILDIYDSL
+664 IAEKNNTIIDIYDSL

-722 VSAEHKWERLSG
+722 VSAEHKWQRLSG

-764 DNIQVCIPTT
+764 DNIQVCTPTT
-774 PAQIFHLLRLQ
+774 PAQIYHLLRLQ

-791 RPLIIISPK
+791 RPLIVISPK
-800 SLLRNPQATSS
+800 SLLRNPMATSS
-811 LDELVN
+811 LEELIN
-817 GAFKPVIDDKVK
+817 GSFMPVIDDIIENREKIKKV
-829 NKDKIR
+829 
-835 KLILCSGKV
+835 ILCSGKV
-844 YYDLIEKKEALNA
+844 FYDLIQKKKDLNS
-857 EDVAIVRMEQLYSF
+857 EEIAIVRIEQLYSF
-871 PYNELENI
+871 PYEELELI
-879 LKNYINCDKFIWCQE
+879 LRKYNNSIEFIWCQE

-915 FSEKQIQLISRPS
+915 FSKNQIKLISRPS

-933 VGLNKLHKKQQETM
+933 VGLNKLHRKQQENL
-947 INKAFED
+947 INEAFKD

>member
-1 MTDNSKISID
+1 MVLKMDDKVKMSSVL
-11 NAIDK
+11 NASE
-16 DESYADTTQKTVG
+16 ES
-29 AGDGNAPFIESL
+29 APYIEAL
-41 YESFLKDPKSVS
+41 YESFIQDPNSVS
-53 EDWKIYFE
+53 QDWKIYFE
-61 TLPVHSEGKTEV
+61 TLPKNPDDKKEV
-73 SHKDVIERFKNQRRK
+73 SHKDIIKKFKNQRRK
-88 RNYSDKSA
+88 RSYSDKLVNNKSID
-96 NEKSVN
+96 EK
-102 EGQIRVI
+102 QIRVI

-129 IRKTSFCEDLDYDFH
+129 IRKTSICEDLDYEYH
-144 GLSEE
+144 GLEKS
-149 DLKKEFDTD
+149 DLDKKFNTD
-158 TLNIKKDKATLEEI
+158 TLNINQDEASLEEI
-172 INSLNKIY
+172 INSLKKIY

-192 NIKERLWFQDRL
+192 NTKERLWFQDRL

-249 GESLIPLVDSL
+249 AESLIPLVDSL

-289 GKSPKELFSEFEE
+289 GKSSKELFSEFEE

-307 GASSGDVKYHLGF
+307 GASTGDVKYHQGF
-320 SSNIITPNGEVHV
+320 SSNILTPNGEVHV

-356 QERLKD
+356 QERLGD
-362 KDKDLVIPILIHG
+362 KEKNLVIPILIHG

-395 GYGVGGSI
+395 GYGVGGTI

-417 SRDSRSTLYST
+417 ARDSRSTLYST

-494 KIKNHKSVRD
+494 KIKTHKSVRD
-504 QYQEKLINEGVVS
+504 QYQDKLITEGVIS
-517 EKETLNFQKNYR
+517 KDETLNFQKNYR
-529 TSLEKGEL
+529 NALEKGEL
-537 VTDNLA
+537 VTENLGS
-543 LTNEEKWFDW
+543 TNEEKWFDW
-553 RPYLDRVWNE
+553 TPYLNRRWNE
-563 KTDTTFDQKKFSEL
+563 KTDTTFNQKKFNEL
-577 GNIISSVPDN
+577 GDIISSTPID
-587 FELQKQ
+587 FDLQKQ
-593 VSKLLNDRK
+593 VSKILDDRK
-602 KMNLG
+602 KMNSG

-637 VRRGTFAHRHSVI
+637 VRRGTFAHRHSVV
-650 HNQKDGTEYMPLVE
+650 HDQKDGTEYMPLVK
-664 IAEKNNTILDIYDSL
+664 IAEKNNTIIDIYDSL

-722 VSAEHKWERLSG
+722 VSAEHKWQRLSG

-764 DNIQVCIPTT
+764 DNIQVCTPTT
-774 PAQIFHLLRLQ
+774 PAQIYHLLRLQ

-791 RPLIIISPK
+791 RPLIVISPK
-800 SLLRNPQATSS
+800 SLLRNPMATSS
-811 LDELVN
+811 LEELIN
-817 GAFKPVIDDKVK
+817 GSFMPVIDDIIENREKIKKV
-829 NKDKIR
+829 
-835 KLILCSGKV
+835 ILCSGKV
-844 YYDLIEKKEALNA
+844 FYDLIQKKKDLNS
-857 EDVAIVRMEQLYSF
+857 EEVAIVRIEQLYSF
-871 PYNELENI
+871 PYEELELI
-879 LKNYINCDKFIWCQE
+879 LRKYNNSIEFIWCQE

-915 FSEKQIQLISRPS
+915 FSKNQIKLISRPS

-933 VGLNKLHKKQQETM
+933 VGLNKLHRKQQENL
-947 INKAFED
+947 INEAFKD

>member
-1 MTDNSKISID
+1 MNDKVKVKSII
-11 NAIDK
+11 NTS
-16 DESYADTTQKTVG
+16 EGS
-29 AGDGNAPFIESL
+29 APYIEAL
-41 YESFLKDPKSVS
+41 YESFLKDPNSVS
-53 EDWKIYFE
+53 DDWKIYFE
-61 TLPVHSEGKTEV
+61 TLPKNSDNETDI
-73 SHKDVIERFKNQRRK
+73 SHKDVIKKFKNQRR
-88 RNYSDKSA
+88 RRTYSSKPSA
-96 NEKSVN
+96 NKSIDEK
-102 EGQIRVI
+102 QIRVI

-129 IRKTSFCEDLDYDFH
+129 IRKTSVCEDLDIDFH
-144 GLSEE
+144 GLQES
-149 DLKKEFDTD
+149 DLGKKFNTD
-158 TLNIKKDKATLEEI
+158 TLNINQDEASLEEI
-172 INSLNKIY
+172 INSLKKIY

-192 NIKERLWFQDRL
+192 NTKERLWFQDRL

-213 KKEEKIN
+213 KKEEKVN
-220 LLKRLNAT
+220 LLKRLNST
-228 EGLAKFLSTRYPGM
+228 EGLAKFLATRYPGM
-242 KRFGTEG
+242 KRFGSEG

-307 GASSGDVKYHLGF
+307 GASTGDVKYHLGF
-320 SSNIITPNGEVHV
+320 SSNILTPNGEVHV

-362 KDKDLVIPILIHG
+362 NEKNRVIPILIHG

-395 GYGVGGSI
+395 GYGVGGTI

-417 SRDSRSTLYST
+417 VRDARSTLYST

-504 QYQEKLINEGVVS
+504 QYQDKLITEGVVS
-517 EKETLNFQKNYR
+517 RDETENFQKNYR
-529 TSLEKGEL
+529 ISLEKGEL

-543 LTNEEKWFDW
+543 STNEDKWFDW
-553 RPYLDRVWNE
+553 TPYMDRKWNE
-563 KTDTTFDQKKFSEL
+563 QTNTTFDQKKFKEL
-577 GNIISSVPDN
+577 GEIISSAPDDFN
-587 FELQKQ
+587 VQKQ
-593 VSKLLNDRK
+593 VSKILDDRK
-602 KMNLG
+602 KMNSG
-607 EIPINWGFA
+607 DMPINWGFA

-650 HNQKDGTEYMPLVE
+650 HDQQSGTEYMPLVE
-664 IAEKNNTILDIYDSL
+664 IAEKNNTIIDIYDSL

-764 DNIQVCIPTT
+764 DNIQVCAPTT
-774 PAQIFHLLRLQ
+774 PAQIYHLLRLQ

-791 RPLIIISPK
+791 RPLIVISPK
-800 SLLRNPQATSS
+800 SLLRNPLATSS
-811 LDELVN
+811 LGELIN
-817 GAFKPVIDDKVK
+817 GSFMPVIDEKIK
-829 NKDKIR
+829 NKNKI
-835 KLILCSGKV
+835 KKVILCSGKV
-844 YYDLIEKKEALNA
+844 FYDLNEKKKELKS
-857 EDVAIVRMEQLYSF
+857 EETAIIRIEQLYSF
-871 PYNELENI
+871 PYDELEFI
-879 LKNYINCDKFIWCQE
+879 LKQYSNSNEFIWCQE

-915 FSEKQIQLISRPS
+915 FSELQIKLISRPS

-933 VGLNKLHKKQQETM
+933 VGLNKLHKKQQETLV
-947 INKAFED
+947 NQAFKD